1 MCITG
6 GGDPV
11 THGNGDRVRPLGDT
25 ADHDPGCGGVL
36 VAGVFETAVGD
47 QRDPAEICLVAIGL
61 GAPVAADGA
70 VSVGVG
76 LVAAVG
82 AWPFLGPSRTAVW
95 RRGGPPPTL
104 RRSSHRTGRRAER
117 PQRIEGTRAC

>member
-1 MCITG
+1 MRITG

-11 THGNGDRVRPLGDT
+11 THGNGDRVRPLGD
-25 ADHDPGCGGVL
+25 AAGHDPGCGGVL

-47 QRDPAEICLVAIGL
+47 QHDPAEICLVAIGL

-82 AWPFLGPSRTAVW
+82 ARPFHGPS
-95 RRGGPPPTL
+95 GPRYGDAADL
-104 RRSSHRTGRRAER
+104 RQRCAAALTEPVGA
-117 PQRIEGTRAC
+117 PQRSAAHCGHAAC